1 MLKMKADFHFQGK
14 FNIDVKIKN
23 KKGEIKWFNLPHY
36 ALDAV
41 IFAGDDSKDYE
52 ILDCKG
58 MDLPKHLDVDEL
70 NTFLLI
76 MNKYSLN
83 NLNDLMAFCKMNNII
98 HPKDENI
105 SHAINALCKLYC
117 INLKL

>member
-1 MLKMKADFHFQGK
+1 MFKMKKELHFQGK
-14 FNIDVKIKN
+14 FNIDIQIKN

-58 MDLPKHLDVDEL
+58 MDLPNHLDIDEL
-70 NTFLLI
+70 DTFLLT
-76 MNKYSLN
+76 MHKYSLN
-83 NLNDLMAFCKMNNII
+83 NLNDLMAFCKMNHIV

-105 SHAINALCKLYC
+105 NHAINALCKLYC